1 MPKMINSTLLDSIRK
16 PSVMVDDMLDKELET
31 LEANLGRKAKGVGN
45 HLMSL
50 LVQNG
55 NRIQWEEEALLKEMV
70 EITALDQN
78 TLKGVLNSLQDV
90 GIIRQTP
97 GHRYEM
103 ANSFLARRANQKL
116 EADNRLLRGIQA
128 TIHDHQNRE
137 DLLDEKYI
145 NFIDSSISLKLLK
158 EDEQRFVHESR
169 KSIYKRKRNLN
180 LARLLAFIV
189 LILLAFTSISNYYK
203 ASKNNEIIK
212 GRNDLLEEQTE
223 ELIEQKER
231 AERAEE
237 EASRKA
243 QEAEN
248 ARLMA
253 ETARSEALASAR
265 EANALRRIAQ
275 ADRDSISRLNEQTA
289 AQAIILQ
296 SLSDQAVQK
305 AEDYKALSELAE
317 ARAAEARIAQQKAEH
332 YNKIITSWN
341 VANQA
346 LLIEDPR
353 TKALVAKEAYNVNL
367 RYPELGDVYNPSI
380 VKALFEAVRSL
391 SPSTTFS
398 QTGYHRGDVQGI
410 AFRPQ
415 LDRFYTAGGD
425 GKLIQWDIEA
435 WNPVGAPAFRSV
447 KPLNLPENSAYQAL
461 AVSPSGNFVLVGGQG
476 DNLLVVNTFN
486 GQIMATHPILENDR
500 VLVAKWLDDE
510 VFMAAGESYFYSFNA
525 QDGFMIN
532 PKMKSFVNWI
542 EERGNQLV
550 GYALKGKL
558 RDYIY
563 RIEIDSLQGTEQGRR
578 EFFLRVGGA
587 NSVDYGN
594 LSSIGV
600 GDRQDG
606 RTIYAFGFSNGRI
619 ILAANEPGD
628 DRFMSLSS
636 AEKKD
641 FKLYQSAISSFDFN
655 LKKDFLAVGNLD
667 GSVSIWDLNKYIEP
681 SYQPVVYEG
690 LTNSIHALKFSPDGE
705 FVLAGDKNGSVTFL
719 NVDPAAYADAICDE
733 LPNNFNVFKDEQVE
747 MNKVLKRRFRAD
759 FTFDHLSIKDY
770 SRYFEDIV
778 QDDRGQ
784 TMIKVCEN

>member
-55 NRIQWEEEALLKEMV
+55 NRIQWEEEALLQEMV
-70 EITALDQN
+70 KITALDPN

-97 GHRYEM
+97 GQRYEM

-128 TIHDHQNRE
+128 TIRDHQSRE

-145 NFIDSSISLKLLK
+145 NFIDSSISLKLLT
-158 EDEQRFVHESR
+158 ENEQQFVHDSR
-169 KSIYKRKRNLN
+169 KSIYKGKRNLN
-180 LARLLAFIV
+180 FARLFAFLV
-189 LILLAFTSISNYYK
+189 LILLAFTSYQGFNE
-203 ASKNNEIIK
+203 ASKSNKLYIQRNNQ
-212 GRNDLLEEQTE
+212 LEEQTK

-243 QEAEN
+243 KEAEA
-248 ARLMA
+248 ARIMA

-275 ADRDSISRLNEQTA
+275 ADRDSISRLNEQTE
-289 AQAIILQ
+289 AQALILQ
-296 SLSDQAVQK
+296 SLSDEAVRK
-305 AEDYKALSELAE
+305 AEDYKALSEIAE

-353 TKALVAKEAYNVNL
+353 TKALVAKEAYNVNR

-391 SPSTTFS
+391 SPKTSFS
-398 QTGYHRGDVQGI
+398 EAGYHEGDIQGI

-425 GKLIQWDIEA
+425 GKLMQWDIDA
-435 WNPVGAPAFRSV
+435 WNPVGAPSFQSV
-447 KPLNLPENSAYQAL
+447 KPLNLPANSAYQAL

-476 DNLLVVNTFN
+476 NNLLVVNTFN
-486 GQIMATHPILENDR
+486 GQVMASHPVPENDR
-500 VLVAKWLDDE
+500 ILIAKWLDDK
-510 VFMAAGESYFYSFNA
+510 VFMAAGESYFYSFDA
-525 QDGFMIN
+525 QDGFTIN

-542 EERGNQLV
+542 EQRGDQLV

-558 RDYIY
+558 RDFIY
-563 RIEIDSLQGTEQGRR
+563 RIEMDSLQGTEQGRR

-600 GDRQDG
+600 GNRQDG

-619 ILAANEPGD
+619 ILAANEPGE

-655 LKKDFLAVGNLD
+655 LSQDFLAVGNLD

-690 LTNSIHALKFSPDGE
+690 LANSIHALKFSPDGQ
-705 FVLAGDKNGSVTFL
+705 FVLAGDKDGRITFL

-733 LPNNFNVFKDEQVE
+733 LSNNFNAFKDEQVE

-770 SRYFEDIV
+770 SRYFEDVV